1 MLAVGIVIAHPD
13 CCGKLRRI
21 ADKPDV
27 AVGAHAAVSALGR
40 ASLAR
45 NRTVDLGLLART
57 ALHDLL
63 HHFGHLVSGTLLHDP
78 LGGRVGFVGRFTR
91 AVRNR
96 LDRIS
101 LPLLTACCKGRI
113 GLSHL

>member
-1 MLAVGIVIAHPD
+1 MLAVGIIIAHPD

-63 HHFGHLVSGTLLHDP
+63 HHFGHLVSGALLHDP
-78 LGGRVGFVGRFTR
+78 HGGCVGFVGRL
-91 AVRNR
+91 ACAILYR
-96 LDRIS
+96 LD
-101 LPLLTACCKGRI
+101 
-113 GLSHL
+113 